1 MGKLTG
7 LILGV
12 SAALFMA
19 YYVLASAYVQL
30 TGWLSPVLGPS
41 FSLMLSLLYLLLG
54 NPVNHPVLFAVW
66 ITVGAVTGIGA
77 RRGGRAAGAAFT
89 TYMIIWSFLSLT
101 VISMLLGAGLGSPSG
116 TGFAGGIGGFP
127 PLPPGTSISSILTEP
142 LMQRLIQL
150 FGMIGSLSGLTG
162 LPLTSYGS
170 LALTGSVLAP
180 VASLIPGIIS
190 LFLPYLILNFV
201 ILVLTAYFT
210 GRVLHLII
218 EPRGQNGNGGNHN
231 GREKKKSQKVRKV
244 RVKRVRQAHYAMFV
258 ASLFVF
264 SAIALQLGN
273 AGYAQIDSSGLAH
286 AVHYNSDF
294 VAVNSPGNASA
305 DTYLNLFKTL
315 STVGSNTVN
324 TTRIGNQT
332 QLYYSSGIVGTYGN
346 VYNTYGFLG
355 ELNST
360 TGWEASQQ
368 AKSSLFTIVA
378 VSDNLSSLISGISQ
392 NGLSAGSSSTA
403 GNFLG
408 AIPRLVIISA
418 YSGNQAQTEPSA
430 NSVAVQIV
438 NATGGHSL
446 IKLLSFTG
454 RNGLFG
460 ASGGNVSVYIY
471 SADASLYT
479 AENGLAGQMST
490 SFNGSGILDLFRN
503 GMSSGYLVP
512 GYTPA
517 SVDASFF
524 ISGVINVRNLSLPIP
539 SFSGVQLN
547 SSVVKYTNVAF
558 MGGFFNK
565 NYVFHSSSSRHN
577 ISAAAIFNYKGNITF
592 ANPSVIYV
600 LGLAYPNE
608 TSSGSGSL
616 SSIYR
621 ILTFTT
627 TPGNNNTTGV
637 SGNNTVIAKPYGSA
651 INLSNLTIE
660 TNATFPANMP
670 ITISVNMTN
679 KTAARIITTVTVNDN
694 DTVTNLSINQ
704 SSILSSYSSSVMLT
718 SGKISS
724 GNISSLG
731 PNQSVQLKFELY
743 FKNPGSYVIPSPM
756 VTYTM
761 NNRTFTVT
769 GSPQVVAIANPPLIT
784 SINNMEKNSAAVIST
799 VIHNSI
805 LTEQIFPGFYVFDLI
820 PLLIVLVDIRI
831 EYKSF
836 RKWLMLRKGQT
847 GQLPP

>member
-30 TGWLSPVLGPS
+30 TDWLSPVFGPS

-54 NPVNHPVLFAVW
+54 NPINHPVLFAVW
-66 ITVGAVTGIGA
+66 ITVGVVIGIGA

-89 TYMIIWSFLSLT
+89 TYMLIWSFLSLT
-101 VISMLLGAGLGSPSG
+101 VMSMLLGANLGLPFG
-116 TGFAGGIGGFP
+116 TGSAAKIGGIP

-162 LPLTSYGS
+162 LPLTGYSP
-170 LALTGSVLAP
+170 LALTGSAMTPLAG
-180 VASLIPGIIS
+180 LIPGIIS
-190 LFLPYLILNFV
+190 LFLPYLILNLV
-201 ILVLTAYFT
+201 ILVMTAYFT
-210 GRVLHLII
+210 GRALHFII
-218 EPRGQNGNGGNHN
+218 EPRKQNGNSGNHK
-231 GREKKKSQKVRKV
+231 GREKKKLQKVKKV
-244 RVKRVRQAHYAMFV
+244 RMKRVRQARYVMFV
-258 ASLFVF
+258 ISILIF
-264 SAIALQLGN
+264 SAMAIQLGN
-273 AGYAQIDSSGLAH
+273 AGYAQPGSSGMAQ
-286 AVHYNSDF
+286 AVSHNQDSA
-294 VAVNSPGNASA
+294 AVSTPGNASA
-305 DTYLNLFKTL
+305 DTYLNLFRTL
-315 STVGSNTVN
+315 GNAGSNTVN
-324 TTRIGNQT
+324 TTQIGNQT

-360 TGWEASQQ
+360 TGWEASQP

-378 VSDNLSSLISGISQ
+378 VSDNLSSLISGMSQ

-403 GNFLG
+403 SNFLG

-418 YSGNQAQTEPSA
+418 YSGNQAQTASSA
-430 NSVAVQIV
+430 YSVAAHII

-454 RNGLFG
+454 GNGLFG
-460 ASGGNVSVYIY
+460 STGGNISLCIF
-471 SADASLYT
+471 SADASSYT

-490 SFNGSGILDLFRN
+490 NFNGSGILDLFKN

-539 SFSGVQLN
+539 SFSGIQLN
-547 SSVVKYTNVAF
+547 SSVIKYTDIAF

-577 ISAAAIFNYKGNITF
+577 ISATAIFNYNGNITF
-592 ANPSVIYV
+592 ANPSVIYA
-600 LGLAYPNE
+600 LSLAYPNE
-608 TSSGSGSL
+608 TSGSSGSL

-621 ILTFTT
+621 TFTFTT
-627 TPGNNNTTGV
+627 TPANNNTTGV
-637 SGNNTVIAKPYGSA
+637 TGNNTVMAIPYGSA
-651 INLSNLTIE
+651 INLSNLTFE

-679 KTAARIITTVTVNDN
+679 KTAARIVTTVTLNDN

-704 SSILSSYSSSVMLT
+704 SSILSSYSSSVVLT
-718 SGKISS
+718 SGKVSS
-724 GNISSLG
+724 SNIPSLG
-731 PNQSVQLKFELY
+731 PYQSEQIKFELY
-743 FKNPGSYVIPSPM
+743 FKNPGSYVILSPM

-761 NNRTFTVT
+761 NNKTFTVT
-769 GSPQVVAIANPPLIT
+769 GSPQVVGIGNPPLIT
-784 SINNMEKNSAAVIST
+784 SINNMEKNSAMVISS
-799 VIHNSI
+799 VIHNNI

-836 RKWLMLRKGQT
+836 RNWLMLRKGQT